1 MDWIALQEKNRRRIE
16 VVVVVKDADS
26 GALAVRQKFC
36 GEVAEA
42 ELMRPERRASLKRP
56 WRADRLR
63 KSRRRISERFTVNDE
78 THDGVDK
85 EKEKGKKTTEGG
97 KRKNETKMVE
107 SRQDERRGFL
117 GREEACP
124 ACDRRMGRGTSSWE
138 RLAVEGNF
146 GLALGAHS
154 YSCSVSHQSVIPR

>member
-97 KRKNETKMVE
+97 KGRMKQRWWNQDKTSDVGFWGGRKHAQPVIAGWVEVPRAGRDLQWRETLV
-107 SRQDERRGFL
+107 
-117 GREEACP
+117 
-124 ACDRRMGRGTSSWE
+124 
-138 RLAVEGNF
+138 
-146 GLALGAHS
+146 
-154 YSCSVSHQSVIPR
+154 